1 MRHFVLGSLVAVAL
15 GSLVLSSVA
24 VAQQPGQGGFGGF
37 GRGTS
42 RTGLLQEEYIQKEL
56 ELVADQIEKIK
67 TISTE
72 SQAETRKLFEG
83 LRDLSDEERRA
94 KFQELQGK
102 MTEARE
108 ASAKKVNEV
117 LLPHQKTRLDQLVV
131 QSSMRFGGLGGAL
144 SREDI
149 AKTLNITDEQKTK
162 LREATEKANKDAEEK
177 IAKIREEARK
187 QVIADVLTS
196 EQRAQFEKMVGE
208 PFKFPAQTGGFGG
221 RGQGGPGGR
230 GQGGQGGEGGGRRGR
245 GGNNGGGDRGANR
258 AA

>member
-1 MRHFVLGSLVAVAL
+1 MRHYVLGSLVAVAL
-15 GSLVLSSVA
+15 GSLVLSSA
-24 VAQQPGQGGFGGF
+24 AMAQPGGGGFGGF
-37 GRGTS
+37 GGRGTS
-42 RTGLLQEEYIQKEL
+42 RTALLQEEYIQKEL

-83 LRDLSDEERRA
+83 LRDLGDEERRA

-102 MTEARE
+102 MTEARD
-108 ASAKKVNEV
+108 ATAKKVNEV

-131 QSSMRFGGLGGAL
+131 QSSMRFGGLNGAL

-149 AKTLNITDEQKTK
+149 AKTLNITEEQKTK
-162 LREATEKANKDAEEK
+162 LKEVSEKVNKELDEK
-177 IAKIREEARK
+177 ISKLREESRK
-187 QVIADVLTS
+187 QVILEVLNS
-196 EQRAQFEKMVGE
+196 EQRAQFEKMIGE

-221 RGQGGPGGR
+221 RG
-230 GQGGQGGEGGGRRGR
+230 GQG
-245 GGNNGGGDRGANR
+245 GGNNGGGRGGRGGNGGGNNAGNR

>member
-1 MRHFVLGSLVAVAL
+1 MRHHLLGSLVAVAM
-15 GSLVLSSVA
+15 GSLILSSVA
-24 VAQQPGQGGFGGF
+24 MAQPGGGRGGFGGF
-37 GRGTS
+37 GGGTS
-42 RTGLLQEEYIQKEL
+42 RTGLLGEEYIQKEL
-56 ELVADQIEKIK
+56 ELVPDQVEKIK
-67 TISTE
+67 AISTE

-102 MTEARE
+102 MTEARD
-108 ASAKKVNEV
+108 ATAKKVNEV

-131 QSSMRFGGLGGAL
+131 QSSMRFGGLSGAF
-144 SREDI
+144 SRDEI
-149 AKTLNITDEQKTK
+149 AKALNITDEQKTK
-162 LREATEKANKDAEEK
+162 LTEVSEKVNKELDEK
-177 IAKIREEARK
+177 ISKLRDEARR
-187 QVIADVLTS
+187 QVILEVLNP

-230 GQGGQGGEGGGRRGR
+230 GQGGQGGRGR
-245 GGNNGGGDRGANR
+245 GGDNGGGNRDSNR